1 LRTIAQLAQQ
11 GRPIGELMAE
21 FRAGGLAP
29 AETLSEAG
37 LAGSV
42 TQLVDCL
49 VRGELDEGEVLYGRL
64 TSGLSPAEVISRV
77 IAPSWI
83 DTGERW
89 FRRECAVFQERIVSG
104 FLVRK
109 LETMIEAARHS
120 NVQPARTVVVGT
132 VQGDR
137 HAGGVLMVSLILEQA
152 GWRTINLGVD
162 LPVREY
168 LGAIRQWH
176 CDALAL
182 SFVLSRNI
190 KKRFQEL
197 LQIRGL
203 PVFVGGRSILN
214 HQGLARRHG
223 LIPVHGPVATA
234 VPQLLVAYDQWVQ
247 TRRPGRAPEP

>member
-1 LRTIAQLAQQ
+1 
-11 GRPIGELMAE
+11 
-21 FRAGGLAP
+21 
-29 AETLSEAG
+29 
-37 LAGSV
+37 
-42 TQLVDCL
+42 
-49 VRGELDEGEVLYGRL
+49 
-64 TSGLSPAEVISRV
+64 
-77 IAPSWI
+77 
-83 DTGERW
+83 
-89 FRRECAVFQERIVSG
+89 
-104 FLVRK
+104 
-109 LETMIEAARHS
+109 
-120 NVQPARTVVVGT
+120 VGT

-168 LGAIRQWH
+168 LGAIRQRH

-247 TRRPGRAPEP
+247 TRRSGREPKP